1 MLTITRTSAEHSA
14 CSCAKSNILLLLFP
28 GSYLSRLLFL
38 KSRHARQKPWS
49 NGHKSDEVYKR
60 KMMRRLTSCEN
71 ENRGLK
77 CVSDVGLRR
86 YWYTKISLFSK
97 TRVATRLSL
106 YFASL
111 SLTRDAITLRYRSTT
126 YSTTSVVLPYSSTG
140 RRRYAIVRR
149 ALMYY
154 WY

>member
-1 MLTITRTSAEHSA
+1 
-14 CSCAKSNILLLLFP
+14 
-28 GSYLSRLLFL
+28 
-38 KSRHARQKPWS
+38 
-49 NGHKSDEVYKR
+49 
-60 KMMRRLTSCEN
+60 MRRLTSCEN

-149 ALMYY
+149 ALMYTTGTRY
-154 WY
+154 VGRAGNIRRWYRNEAMLVQDFKKGIRK